1 MNAGAVGALAALLLG
16 LAVLVW
22 PSGVSARAA
31 TVDLR
36 GWESPE
42 VEAGAGRSGGLAGGP
57 GGGPGAGPG
66 RHAALGSAAD
76 GFAAGQG
83 GASLWQQDPVDLY
96 RRWRLRRRRGALVD
110 DVLDLLRGI
119 GPALG
124 AGLTPSR
131 AIELAASSTLGAE
144 RVQLARQAHARQD
157 QRTRSRSGR
166 HEASRPAPRRPW
178 SSGGAAHGDDRPP
191 ADIERLVGS
200 LLDASDRAEPTS
212 PVWAEWAARRASAE
226 LALVAAAWRLSETTG
241 APLASAVDRA
251 VGGLLDART
260 RRGKVAVAVAG
271 PRATVTV
278 LTLLPLTGPLF
289 GLACGIDPATLYL
302 RSPIATVSVVAGVL
316 LVWVGRV
323 WCSRMVRLAV
333 RP

>member
-1 MNAGAVGALAALLLG
+1 MLL
-16 LAVLVW
+16 W
-22 PSGVSARAA
+22 PSGVSARATA
-31 TVDLR
+31 VDLW
-36 GWESPE
+36 GGESPGG
-42 VEAGAGRSGGLAGGP
+42 EAGARLSGGLAGGH
-57 GGGPGAGPG
+57 GGGPG
-66 RHAALGSAAD
+66 RHAALGSATD
-76 GFAAGQG
+76 GFAAGHG

-96 RRWRLRRRRGALVD
+96 RQWRLRRRPGDLVD

-124 AGLTPSR
+124 AGLTPAR
-131 AIELAASSTLGAE
+131 AIELAATSTLGAE
-144 RVQLARQAHARQD
+144 RVSLARESTRRQGRRGDRNRVDPSAAR
-157 QRTRSRSGR
+157 
-166 HEASRPAPRRPW
+166 
-178 SSGGAAHGDDRPP
+178 
-191 ADIERLVGS
+191 ADIDRLVGA

-212 PVWAEWAARRASAE
+212 PVWAAWADRSASTE

-251 VGGLLDART
+251 VRGLLDARA
-260 RRGKVAVAVAG
+260 RRSKVAVAVAG

-302 RSPIATVSVVAGVL
+302 GSPVATACAGLGLV
-316 LVWVGRV
+316 LVWAGRV
-323 WCSRMVRLAV
+323 WCTRMVRRAV

>member
-1 MNAGAVGALAALLLG
+1 MNAAPAGVLAAALLG

-22 PSGVSARAA
+22 PRSPPAQATFVDVWPGVAVDSGLGTGRVSAGGGAR
-31 TVDLR
+31 D
-36 GWESPE
+36 G
-42 VEAGAGRSGGLAGGP
+42 AGANEP
-57 GGGPGAGPG
+57 N
-66 RHAALGSAAD
+66 
-76 GFAAGQG
+76 
-83 GASLWQQDPVDLY
+83 LWQQDPVDIY
-96 RRWRLRRRRGALVD
+96 RRWRLRRRPGALVD

-131 AIELAASSTLGAE
+131 AIELAASSLLGAE
-144 RVQLARQAHARQD
+144 RVHLARRATR
-157 QRTRSRSGR
+157 RRSRRTVDIRSW
-166 HEASRPAPRRPW
+166 RRPW
-178 SSGGAAHGDDRPP
+178 RSRGVTRDDLRTSPA
-191 ADIERLVGS
+191 ADIDLLVGA
-200 LLDASDRAEPTS
+200 LLEASDRADPCS
-212 PVWAEWAARRASAE
+212 PVWAAWAERSATPE

-251 VGGLLDART
+251 VRGLLDART

-289 GLACGIDPATLYL
+289 GLACGLDPATLYL
-302 RSPIATVSVVAGVL
+302 GSPIATVSVVLGVL
-316 LVWVGRV
+316 LVWAGRF
-323 WCSRMVRLAV
+323 WCTRMIRRAV

>member
-1 MNAGAVGALAALLLG
+1 V
-16 LAVLVW
+16 
-22 PSGVSARAA
+22 
-31 TVDLR
+31 
-36 GWESPE
+36 
-42 VEAGAGRSGGLAGGP
+42 
-57 GGGPGAGPG
+57 
-66 RHAALGSAAD
+66 
-76 GFAAGQG
+76 
-83 GASLWQQDPVDLY
+83 WQQDPVDLF
-96 RRWRLRRRRGALVD
+96 RRWRLRRRPGALVD

-131 AIELAASSTLGAE
+131 AIELAATSTLGAE
-144 RVQLARQAHARQD
+144 RVRLAREASGR
-157 QRTRSRSGR
+157 RSRRSSA
-166 HEASRPAPRRPW
+166 ASSPRSRRPW
-178 SSGGAAHGDDRPP
+178 SGFASEEQRTVPV
-191 ADIERLVGS
+191 ADIDRLVGG

-212 PVWAEWAARRASAE
+212 PVWAQWAARSASQE
-226 LALVAAAWRLSETTG
+226 LALVAAAWRLSESTG

-251 VGGLLDART
+251 VRGLLDARA

-302 RSPIATVSVVAGVL
+302 GSPVATVSVLLGLL
-316 LVWVGRV
+316 LVSVGRF
-323 WCSRMVRLAV
+323 WCTRMVRRAV